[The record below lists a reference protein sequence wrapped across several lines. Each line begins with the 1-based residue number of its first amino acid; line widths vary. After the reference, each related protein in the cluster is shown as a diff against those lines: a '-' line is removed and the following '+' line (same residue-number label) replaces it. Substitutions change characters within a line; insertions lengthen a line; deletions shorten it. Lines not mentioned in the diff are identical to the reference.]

1 MRDETC
7 RAPGC
12 GAPARHC
19 DLDHTEDWQHG
30 GRSDHNNLAH
40 LCPKHHDQKH
50 HTGWK
55 VKNVGEGDL
64 EWTSPT
70 GHRYLTEPATR
81 MAPHRRS
88 K

>member
-19 DLDHTEDWQHG
+19 DLDHSEDWQRG

-40 LCPKHHDQKH
+40 LCPKHHDKKH
-50 HTGWK
+50 PTGWK

-70 GHRYLTEPATR
+70 GRRYFTEPATH
-81 MAPHRRS
+81 MAPRRRS

>member
-12 GAPARHC
+12 GAAARRC
-19 DLDHTEDWQHG
+19 DLDHTEDWQHNG
-30 GRSDHNNLAH
+30 QSDHDNLAH
-40 LCPKHHDQKH
+40 LCPKHHDNKH
-50 HTGWK
+50 HTRWK

-70 GHRYLTEPATR
+70 GHRYRTEPATR
-81 MAPHRRS
+81 MVTR
-88 K
+88 